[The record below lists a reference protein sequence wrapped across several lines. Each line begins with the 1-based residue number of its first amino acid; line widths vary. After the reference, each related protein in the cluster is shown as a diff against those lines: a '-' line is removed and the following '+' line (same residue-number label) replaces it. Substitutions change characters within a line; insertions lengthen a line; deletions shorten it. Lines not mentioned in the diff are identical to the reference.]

1 MFLSKLFIPITKD
14 LPAEAK
20 IKSHQLMLR
29 TGMIKQ
35 SSAGIYSWLPL
46 GFKVMKKIE
55 QIVREEQNFIGAQE
69 MLMPTIQSSE
79 IWKES
84 GRYEDYGEEMLRIK
98 DRQGREMLYGPT
110 NEELVTDV
118 FRSSVKSYKS
128 LPQLLYHIQWKFR
141 DEIRPRFG
149 VMRCK
154 EFYMKDAYSFDL
166 SDEDAKKSYN
176 KMFYSYLKTFN
187 RLGLKAIPMAAD
199 TGPIGGD
206 LSHEFV
212 ILAET
217 GESQIFADKNI
228 FEINLNQYEFN
239 DSSLK
244 KMREDFSQ
252 IYAVTDEKFK
262 KEDFNEKV
270 KRENQVI
277 TKGIEVGHIFY
288 FSDKYSKPMNC
299 LIDDKNGKKTSVKM
313 GSYGIG
319 VSRLVGATIEANYNN
334 DVMKWPK
341 SISPYDVVIIPSI
354 NKNNKENLEKAEKI
368 YVELKKQNI
377 DVLLDDVDEN
387 MSNKFKKHDL
397 IGVPYQ
403 IIIGSKSEGD
413 NLEFKE
419 LNFKSEITS
428 LEKIKSKLKLNLFTK
443 AERLISLRNLRPKK
457 KEGFLKIIS
466 IFSFLG
472 ITLGVAILIIV
483 MSVMNGFKTELTNKI
498 LGLNPHIVI
507 QPNDFKIES
516 DFILKLKNDL
526 KDISYS
532 KSYSGEGIIISN
544 NNAKGVILK
553 GVNKNE
559 KNTIEFFNNFIS
571 NGHIKNFN
579 SNSII
584 IGSELSFNLNLS
596 EGDTLSLM
604 SSAFVSTPFGSLPK
618 QQNFKVAGVF
628 RTGFLEF
635 DQNIILMNIDDA
647 LSIFDK
653 GYEDQNIE
661 IYLDDPLDADLY
673 KRKFKK

>member
-1 MFLSKLFIPITKD
+1 MNLSKLFIPITKD

-55 QIVREEQNFIGAQE
+55 QIVREEQNSIGAQE

-110 NEELVTDV
+110 NEELITDV

-166 SDEDAKKSYN
+166 SEEDAKKSYN
-176 KMFYSYLKTFN
+176 KMFYSYLKTFDK
-187 RLGLKAIPMAAD
+187 LDLKAIPMAAD

-217 GESQIFADKNI
+217 GESDIYADKNI
-228 FEINLNQYEFN
+228 FKINLNEYKF
-239 DSSLK
+239 DDISLK
-244 KMREDFSQ
+244 KMREDFTK
-252 IYAVTDEKFK
+252 IYAVTDEKYKKVDFDKSVK
-262 KEDFNEKV
+262 KE
-270 KRENQVI
+270 NQII

-299 LIDDKNGKKTSVKM
+299 SIDDKSGKKTSVKM

-319 VSRLVGATIEANYNN
+319 VSRLVGAIIEAKYNN
-334 DVMKWPK
+334 EIMKWPK
-341 SISPYDVVIIPSI
+341 TVTPFDVVIIPSI
-354 NKNNKENLEKAEKI
+354 SKNNKENLEKAEKV
-368 YVELKKQNI
+368 YNELKKQNI

-397 IGVPYQ
+397 IGVPNQ

-413 NLEFKE
+413 NFEFKE
-419 LNFKSEITS
+419 LKEKSEILS
-428 LEKIKSKLKLNLFTK
+428 LKNIKLKL
-443 AERLISLRNLRPKK
+443 
-457 KEGFLKIIS
+457 
-466 IFSFLG
+466 
-472 ITLGVAILIIV
+472 
-483 MSVMNGFKTELTNKI
+483 
-498 LGLNPHIVI
+498 
-507 QPNDFKIES
+507 
-516 DFILKLKNDL
+516 
-526 KDISYS
+526 
-532 KSYSGEGIIISN
+532 KS
-544 NNAKGVILK
+544 
-553 GVNKNE
+553 
-559 KNTIEFFNNFIS
+559 
-571 NGHIKNFN
+571 
-579 SNSII
+579 
-584 IGSELSFNLNLS
+584 
-596 EGDTLSLM
+596 
-604 SSAFVSTPFGSLPK
+604 
-618 QQNFKVAGVF
+618 
-628 RTGFLEF
+628 
-635 DQNIILMNIDDA
+635 
-647 LSIFDK
+647 
-653 GYEDQNIE
+653 
-661 IYLDDPLDADLY
+661 
-673 KRKFKK
+673 

>member
-1 MFLSKLFIPITKD
+1 MYLSKLFIPITKD
-14 LPAEAK
+14 LPTEAK

-55 QIVREEQNFIGAQE
+55 QIVREEQNLIGAQE

-110 NEELVTDV
+110 NEELITDV

-166 SDEDAKKSYN
+166 SDQEAEKSYN

-187 RLGLKAIPMAAD
+187 RLELKAIPMAAD

-217 GESQIFADKNI
+217 GESDIYADKNI
-228 FEINLNQYEFN
+228 FEININQYKFE
-239 DSSLK
+239 DKSLK
-244 KMREDFSQ
+244 KMREDYTK
-252 IYAVTDEKFK
+252 IYAVTDEKYK
-262 KEDFNEKV
+262 KEDFNKSV
-270 KRENQVI
+270 KKENQII

-319 VSRLVGATIEANYNN
+319 VSRLVGAIIEAKYNK

-341 SISPYDVVIIPSI
+341 SISPFDVVIIPSI
-354 NKNNKENLEKAEKI
+354 SKNNRENLDKGEKI
-368 YVELKKQNI
+368 YNELKKQNI
-377 DVLLDDVDEN
+377 DVLLDDVDES

-403 IIIGSKSEGD
+403 IIIGSKSEGND
-413 NLEFKE
+413 FEFKE
-419 LNFKSEITS
+419 LKFKSEILS
-428 LEKIKSKLKLNLFTK
+428 LDKIKSKLKT
-443 AERLISLRNLRPKK
+443 
-457 KEGFLKIIS
+457 
-466 IFSFLG
+466 
-472 ITLGVAILIIV
+472 
-483 MSVMNGFKTELTNKI
+483 
-498 LGLNPHIVI
+498 
-507 QPNDFKIES
+507 
-516 DFILKLKNDL
+516 
-526 KDISYS
+526 
-532 KSYSGEGIIISN
+532 
-544 NNAKGVILK
+544 
-553 GVNKNE
+553 
-559 KNTIEFFNNFIS
+559 
-571 NGHIKNFN
+571 
-579 SNSII
+579 
-584 IGSELSFNLNLS
+584 
-596 EGDTLSLM
+596 
-604 SSAFVSTPFGSLPK
+604 
-618 QQNFKVAGVF
+618 
-628 RTGFLEF
+628 
-635 DQNIILMNIDDA
+635 
-647 LSIFDK
+647 
-653 GYEDQNIE
+653 
-661 IYLDDPLDADLY
+661 
-673 KRKFKK
+673 

>member
-1 MFLSKLFIPITKD
+1 MYLSKLFIPITKN
-14 LPAEAK
+14 LPSEAK
-20 IKSHQLMLR
+20 IKSHQLMIQ

-110 NEELVTDV
+110 NEELITDV
-118 FRSSVKSYKS
+118 FRTSVKSYKS

-176 KMFYSYLKTFN
+176 KMFYSYLKTFS
-187 RLGLKAIPMAAD
+187 RLGLKAIPMAAE

-217 GESQIFADKNI
+217 GESQIYADKRI
-228 FEINLNQYEFN
+228 LQIDPSQYKFN
-239 DSSLK
+239 DVSLQ
-244 KMREDFSQ
+244 KMRKDFST

-262 KEDFNEKV
+262 KNEFHKQV
-270 KRENQVI
+270 SKENQMV

-299 LIDDKNGKKTSVKM
+299 LIDDKDGKKTSVKM

-319 VSRLVGATIEANYNN
+319 VSRLVGASIEANFNN
-334 DVMKWPK
+334 NIMKWPK
-341 SISPYDVVIIPSI
+341 TISPFDVVIIPSI
-354 NKNNKENLEKAEKI
+354 SKNNKENLVKAENVYK
-368 YVELKKQNI
+368 ELKNQNI

-403 IIIGSKSEGD
+403 IIIGSKSEKD
-413 NLEFKE
+413 NFEFKE
-419 LNFKSEITS
+419 LNSKSEILS
-428 LEKIKSKLKLNLFTK
+428 LEKIKSKLKL
-443 AERLISLRNLRPKK
+443 
-457 KEGFLKIIS
+457 
-466 IFSFLG
+466 
-472 ITLGVAILIIV
+472 
-483 MSVMNGFKTELTNKI
+483 
-498 LGLNPHIVI
+498 
-507 QPNDFKIES
+507 
-516 DFILKLKNDL
+516 
-526 KDISYS
+526 
-532 KSYSGEGIIISN
+532 
-544 NNAKGVILK
+544 
-553 GVNKNE
+553 
-559 KNTIEFFNNFIS
+559 
-571 NGHIKNFN
+571 
-579 SNSII
+579 
-584 IGSELSFNLNLS
+584 
-596 EGDTLSLM
+596 
-604 SSAFVSTPFGSLPK
+604 
-618 QQNFKVAGVF
+618 
-628 RTGFLEF
+628 
-635 DQNIILMNIDDA
+635 
-647 LSIFDK
+647 
-653 GYEDQNIE
+653 
-661 IYLDDPLDADLY
+661 
-673 KRKFKK
+673 